1 MTTALDAF
9 DVRTPNSARVYDYM
23 LGGKDNFAADREA
36 AEQIFRVFPETR
48 EAVQRNREF
57 LGNAVRRLAEYGIR
71 QFVDIGAGLP
81 TLDNVHEVARAAAPG
96 TRTVYVDNDPLVC
109 VHGRAL
115 LANTPT
121 VAMIDGDIRKP
132 EDIRDKVSQTRLV
145 DWNRP
150 VGLLMVATLQLV
162 EDPYEH
168 VAMLRDL
175 LAPGSYLVISH
186 LSKTRE
192 HADDTE
198 RLQDIWA
205 QGGVPMFPR
214 GPEEIDRFIGDFE
227 RVDLDRFIPS
237 HIACRFVHIG
247 WAAVALKH

>member
-1 MTTALDAF
+1 MTTALDAI

-36 AEQIFRVFPETR
+36 AEQVLRVFPETR
-48 EAVQRNREF
+48 DAVRRNREF

-81 TLDNVHEVARAAAPG
+81 TRDNVHEVAHAAAPG
-96 TRTVYVDNDPLVC
+96 ARTVYVDNDPLVC

-115 LANTPT
+115 LANTST
-121 VAMIDGDIRKP
+121 VAMIDGDVRKP
-132 EDIRDKVSQTRLV
+132 EDIRDQVSQTGLV

-150 VGLLMVATLQLV
+150 VGLLMVAMLQLV

-175 LAPGSYLVISH
+175 LAPGSHLVISH
-186 LSKTRE
+186 LSRTQKR
-192 HADDTE
+192 AGDTG
-198 RLQDIWA
+198 RLQDIYA
-205 QGGVPMFPR
+205 QGGVPLFPR
-214 GPEEIDRFIGDFE
+214 GPETIDRFFGDFE
-227 RVDLDRFIPS
+227 RVDLDRFIPP
-237 HIACRFVHIG
+237 HIACRFAQLG
-247 WAAVALKH
+247 WAAVGLKR

>member
-121 VAMIDGDIRKP
+121 VAMVDGDVRKP
-132 EDIRDKVSQTRLV
+132 EDIRDKVSQTGLV

-186 LSKTRE
+186 LSKIRE
-192 HADDTE
+192 HADDTG